1 MSIDLDKSCIFTT
14 KDTKII
20 IVLNFSKYELQKML
34 EGISAHNK
42 QAYKHLWK
50 IIGME
55 IDK

>member
-42 QAYKHLWK
+42 QAYKRLWK